1 MFKDNLSVTNVVESG
16 YKLIWIMSLLILL
29 VAIVGPYF
37 YAVTVSLRPSEYLFN
52 ADQVIWIP
60 PEFTLTHIQSAW
72 EAVRGS
78 IVNSALIGIG
88 TAVLSLIITIPSAYI
103 FGRKEFPG
111 KTAAFYLVI
120 LALMFPYIL
129 LIVPIADI
137 WTVTGLYNT
146 LPGLWISYQ
155 VFVTPFAVWILKD
168 FFSDL
173 PQNLEEAA
181 QVYGLTEFMAF
192 VRVILPL
199 SAPAIVAVGF
209 LSFLTGWNDFL
220 FSNMLTT
227 GTGPR
232 PATVVIYN
240 QVVGTERPFWNLIIS
255 MSLLVG
261 LPPLVL
267 YMVAR
272 HYLAE
277 AFSVA

>member
-1 MFKDNLSVTNVVESG
+1 MIRNPFKNETVGEIG
-16 YKLIWIMSLLILL
+16 YKIIWIGALAALIF
-29 VAIVGPYF
+29 VIVGPYL
-37 YAVTVSLRPSEYLFN
+37 YAVSVMVRPSEYLFE
-52 ADQVIWIP
+52 ADNVIWIP
-60 PEFTLTHIQSAW
+60 PEFTLEHIRAAW
-72 EAVRGS
+72 SQVKGT
-78 IVNSALIGIG
+78 IINSALIGTG
-88 TAVLSLIITIPSAYI
+88 TAVLSLIITIPAAYI

-111 KTAAFYLVI
+111 KTIAFYLVI

-173 PQNLEEAA
+173 PKNLEEAA
-181 QVYGLTEFMAF
+181 QVYGLTEFKAF

-199 SAPAIVAVGF
+199 AMPAIVAVGF

-240 QVVGTERPFWNLIIS
+240 KVVGTERPFWNLIIT

-261 LPPLVL
+261 TPPLVL

>member
-1 MFKDNLSVTNVVESG
+1 MFQDTKITESSYSLLWYSAIVMLLLSV
-16 YKLIWIMSLLILL
+16 
-29 VAIVGPYF
+29 IVPYF
-37 YAVTVSLRPSEYLFN
+37 YAVTVAIRPAEYLFGKSY
-52 ADQVIWIP
+52 VIWIP
-60 PEFTLTHIQSAW
+60 PEFTLEHLKDGFDLVKASLI
-72 EAVRGS
+72 
-78 IVNSALIGIG
+78 NSTLIGTG
-88 TAVLSLIITIPSAYI
+88 VAVLSLIITIPASYI

-111 KTAAFYLVI
+111 KSIAFFAVI
-120 LALMFPYIL
+120 FALMFPYIL
-129 LIVPIADI
+129 LIVPISEMWI
-137 WTVTGLYNT
+137 QYGLFNT

-155 VFVTPFAVWILKD
+155 VFVTPFAIWILKD
-168 FFSDL
+168 FFADL
-173 PQNLEEAA
+173 PANLEEAA

-199 SAPAIVAVGF
+199 SLPAIVAVGF

-240 QVVGTERPFWNLIIS
+240 KVVGTERPFWNLIIS
-255 MSLLVG
+255 ASLLVG

-277 AFSVA
+277 AFSTA